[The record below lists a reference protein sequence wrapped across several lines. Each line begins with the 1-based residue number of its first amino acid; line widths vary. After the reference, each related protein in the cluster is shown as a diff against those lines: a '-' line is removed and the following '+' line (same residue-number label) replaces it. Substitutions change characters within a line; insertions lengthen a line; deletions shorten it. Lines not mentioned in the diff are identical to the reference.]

1 MCYQIYY
8 IYFCKKKDPK
18 KGTIRT
24 DRNFPNGA
32 FFWCLF
38 LHFGDFF
45 LTIKIQYYKAFIVS
59 IYIVI
64 YTSRLNEKYAKF
76 AKIQKKAPLERFF
89 YKKFFEISF
98 WT

>member
-45 LTIKIQYYKAFIVS
+45 
-59 IYIVI
+59 
-64 YTSRLNEKYAKF
+64 
-76 AKIQKKAPLERFF
+76 
-89 YKKFFEISF
+89 
-98 WT
+98 